1 MSAYLT
7 PHFLQL
13 AVRQICILAALQK
26 HLSVSFPICCP
37 PSLLPSF
44 FLPPWKFI
52 FEMNVLALKYFGF
65 PCWKWFWSG
74 RDSVQELSVRFFQN
88 SQITWEHI
96 EPLAYVPTFSCFP
109 FVVKLSPKISVNSW
123 TSFSGQ
129 IWTLLQALFTLYFD
143 SLTQW
148 PSYLNNSD
156 FFNLNDINTSKFPRL
171 LSRQTQHC
179 QETSITFKFLEIR
192 EKVQGDLEK

>member
-1 MSAYLT
+1 MSCYVCLSHASFLATGSQANLHLGRFAKAFVSLISYL
-7 PHFLQL
+7 L
-13 AVRQICILAALQK
+13 
-26 HLSVSFPICCP
+26 P

-52 FEMNVLALKYFGF
+52 FDINVLALKYFGF

-143 SLTQW
+143 SLT
-148 PSYLNNSD
+148 
-156 FFNLNDINTSKFPRL
+156 
-171 LSRQTQHC
+171 
-179 QETSITFKFLEIR
+179 
-192 EKVQGDLEK
+192 